1 MIRAALNTLRGW
13 AAAVRDWQQDALSE
27 MQRLDDATRQHMA
40 HGAMAGG
47 DPLTD
52 SLYDQM
58 QAAAEEGAQPPS
70 TAGAWLTQEQLA
82 ALAESQADDWW
93 LDRLIPAAVV
103 LVAVAAAAYRAG
115 LLG

>member
-1 MIRAALNTLRGW
+1 MRAAFNTLRGW
-13 AAAVRDWQQDALSE
+13 AAAVRDWQQDALRE

-40 HGAMAGG
+40 HAAMSGG

-52 SLYDQM
+52 SMYDQM

-70 TAGAWLTQEQLA
+70 TAGAWLTPEQLA
-82 ALAESQADDWW
+82 ALASTQADDWW
-93 LDRLIPAAVV
+93 LDWLIPAMVTTAV
-103 LVAVAAAAYRAG
+103 LLAAAKVAG